1 MKDILKLY
9 DELKKIEGV
18 DLALVETYIKLALKE
33 SNCANL
39 QELVEIITAK
49 KAEMDAFNDKS
60 KEYSKKLNDNSS
72 EQKALLN
79 SQIIEHNS
87 ITKKSSLLLLAI
99 LGVVGIDVVVVV
111 TLFNIPAVI
120 FAIVTILIA
129 AKSGLKLRS
138 RFYKTYDKNQERL
151 DELNADAIAISNEL
165 NRALFE
171 VVHLQDTINDLNAV
185 VENISDFIETYI
197 SVKTNPEALS
207 EEEDLEEDN
216 KVIDSQEQTES
227 NSEPIEH
234 KLGHAKTL

>member
-33 SNCANL
+33 SNCANI
-39 QELVEIITAK
+39 QELVEMITAK
-49 KAEMDAFNDKS
+49 KVEMDAFNDKS

-72 EQKALLN
+72 EQKVLLN

-120 FAIVTILIA
+120 FAIVSILIA

-138 RFYKTYDKNQERL
+138 RFYTTYDKNQERL

-165 NRALFE
+165 NRVLFE

-216 KVIDSQEQTES
+216 QVIDSQEQTES

-234 KLGHAKTL
+234 ELGRAKTL